1 MLWFSL
7 AVNKWFGKESIYRLA
22 TSILSIKHGF
32 HFFLGPLRS
41 TPKIENPCSQNN
53 PSLTQHWEGRGGGG
67 VGGVYYAYETW
78 KRRININNKKEKKLS
93 QFTTNFSWI
102 NLSFTGILCL
112 LKLVCV
118 FADDRLINN
127 GAYSVKFWPL
137 CIYTEVHDVSER
149 ICVNFKVIIQ
159 LSVY

>member
-67 VGGVYYAYETW
+67 GAEYTMHMRRGRGGWILTI
-78 KRRININNKKEKKLS
+78 RKKKKLS